1 MTRTQWQYVDKSK
14 SNQMIIAPHT
24 IHKIVQR
31 WKTYVDPSFSRKE
44 STIEMRQAKNS
55 LNVLSHW
62 KLTKVPICN
71 LTEFLLNW
79 TFKGFFMSQCG
90 WGAENAD
97 RAAAA
102 SRQKETCL

>member
-1 MTRTQWQYVDKSK
+1 M
-14 SNQMIIAPHT
+14 
-24 IHKIVQR
+24 
-31 WKTYVDPSFSRKE
+31 YVDPSFSRKE

-102 SRQKETCL
+102 SRQKKTCL